1 MKRPSEDTIE
11 RVLALLRGGATL
23 DAAATNSGLDS
34 AEFSVWLTKP
44 RNKALAARVAAAF
57 SQADLQDLAVIKD
70 EGSWQAAKARI
81 ELRKISEQERQLH
94 RLRALTV
101 D

>member
-1 MKRPSEDTIE
+1 VKKPSDDVIE

-23 DAAATNSGLDS
+23 DAAATNSGLDP
-34 AEFSVWLTKP
+34 AEFSVWLARP
-44 RNKALAARVAAAF
+44 RNRAVAGRVAAAF

-70 EGSWQAAKARI
+70 EKSWQAAKARM